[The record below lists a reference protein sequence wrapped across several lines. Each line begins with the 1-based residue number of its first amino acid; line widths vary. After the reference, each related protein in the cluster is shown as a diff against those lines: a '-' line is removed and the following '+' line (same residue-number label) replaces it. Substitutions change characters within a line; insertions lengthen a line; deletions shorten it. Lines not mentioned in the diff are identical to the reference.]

1 MAKIIEAKAVIS
13 AQDKTGA
20 VFDKLA
26 KKFEGIAKTGKAF
39 ENIKPPVFGKSG
51 WGANF
56 QRDIDALRVS
66 SKELAGIQK
75 DWGAFNASMSRNGPM
90 RASHYFGAVDQWK
103 TKTLA
108 NLREVRLG
116 MDETERAH
124 KRFLSGASH
133 YARHTASH
141 VLGGFGVAYLAGH
154 AIKSGAHA
162 VAARNREE
170 IREEIAGFTPEQQ
183 HDANRV
189 ADEVARRYP
198 SLSRTDVLEDL
209 RKNTARLG
217 TFDRAKEMALVYA
230 KARIANSIA
239 GGDAHEL
246 EQVVRAAEGLG
257 AANTPDQ
264 FKSFLNAWSKAR
276 SINADYTGERLRQDL
291 AAAGSA
297 KYGLGKDYMENVFP
311 ILASHTSGFGV
322 KLATSNSALVGGR
335 MTKASRAAMTAAG
348 LLDKNGKLIDEEGY
362 LKSPY
367 EWTQKH
373 IKPRLEAKGVQFS
386 EHMSEHDKRIVTAD
400 TTKMFSARNTSD
412 QIITNLLDAPLVEK
426 ARHRKTNVD
435 EVDKMQHRDGGI
447 AWQGVEKQLGDFATA
462 VGNTSFVIGRMD
474 SFANALARFTS
485 TIETGNIPLE
495 SRGGKL
501 INWLRGN
508 DAPLEGKI
516 PMPKGDPRRLPDGS
530 ILPMPTSD
538 PRNQIPDFPD
548 DRVPMPIRDPRRLHN
563 GKRIPFPM
571 PDPRNE
577 GESWTPPP
585 LDASAAA
592 AAPAKVDVEVRPSS
606 DLGVN
611 IKIDPSTYF
620 TALVERVEKAIKL
633 VSSIASNHNGPGSSG
648 RSSPDAGAASS
659 GGQ

>member
-1 MAKIIEAKAVIS
+1 
-13 AQDKTGA
+13 
-20 VFDKLA
+20 
-26 KKFEGIAKTGKAF
+26 
-39 ENIKPPVFGKSG
+39 
-51 WGANF
+51 
-56 QRDIDALRVS
+56 
-66 SKELAGIQK
+66 
-75 DWGAFNASMSRNGPM
+75 
-90 RASHYFGAVDQWK
+90 
-103 TKTLA
+103 
-108 NLREVRLG
+108 

-141 VLGGFGVAYLAGH
+141 VLGGFGAAYATGH
-154 AIKSGAHA
+154 AIKAGAHA
-162 VAARNREE
+162 AAARNREE

-183 HDANRV
+183 HDAHRV

-217 TFDRAKEMALVYA
+217 TFDRAKEIAEIYA

-246 EQVVRAAEGLG
+246 EQVVRAAEDTG

-264 FKSFLNAWSKAR
+264 FKSFLNAWMKAR
-276 SINADYTGERLRQDL
+276 SVNADYTGERLRQDL

-297 KYGLGKDYMENVFP
+297 KYGLGKDYMEQVFP

-322 KLATSNSALVGGR
+322 KLATSNSALIGGR

-348 LLDKNGKLIDEEGY
+348 LLDKNGNLIDEKAYIEN
-362 LKSPY
+362 PF

-373 IKPRLEAKGVQFS
+373 IKPRLEAKGVHFG
-386 EHMSEHDKRIVTAD
+386 EHMSVHDKGIVEAE

-435 EVDKMQHRDGGI
+435 EVDKMQHRDAGI
-447 AWQGVEKQLGDFATA
+447 AWQGVEKQLGDFATT
-462 VGNTSFVIGRMD
+462 VGNTSFMIGRMD
-474 SFANALARFTS
+474 SFANALSRFTS
-485 TIETGNIPLE
+485 TIETGNVPLE
-495 SRGGKL
+495 SRGGKFL
-501 INWLRGN
+501 NWLKGN
-508 DAPLEGKI
+508 QAPLEGPI

-530 ILPMPTSD
+530 ILPMPTGD
-538 PRNQIPDFPD
+538 PRNQIPDFPN
-548 DRVPMPIRDPRRLHN
+548 DRIPMPMRDPRRLHN
-563 GKRIPFPM
+563 GRRIPFPM
-571 PDPRNE
+571 PDPRND
-577 GESWTPPP
+577 GESWSPPP
-585 LDASAAA
+585 LDGGQQAQ

-606 DLGVN
+606 DLGINV
-611 IKIDPSTYF
+611 KVEPSSYF
-620 TALVERVEKAIKL
+620 TTLVVKMENAIKL

-659 GGQ
+659 GQGGQ